1 MCSKIFSIGILV
13 FLLACRTTTSYQG
26 AVIHNTDNKYGNLQD
41 DALFLVNLKSDAQF
55 IEQMS
60 VLTLDKQM
68 AYSKK
73 VYDLAEELKKDYSDF
88 QFKLNVLALKKNV
101 KLPDQTRPEYK
112 EAYQM
117 AFDTDDAVKYDQF
130 FIENVTSVND
140 SLLMR
145 LNRYTEEGSDDAIL
159 KFIKN
164 QTGTVE
170 RTYNQLEMI
179 KKELIDKESETK

>member
-1 MCSKIFSIGILV
+1 MYNKIFSILTLV
-13 FLLACRTTTSYQG
+13 FLFACSTTTSYQG
-26 AVIHNTDNKYGNLQD
+26 AVVHNTDNKYGDVQD
-41 DALFLVNLKSDAQF
+41 NALFLVDLKSDALF

-112 EAYQM
+112 EAYQE
-117 AFDTDDAVKYDQF
+117 AFDTDDAVKFDQL
-130 FIENVTSVND
+130 FIDHVELAND

-164 QTGTVE
+164 QTGIAE
-170 RTYNQLEMI
+170 RTDSQLNMI
-179 KKELIDKESETK
+179 KKELIEEEGETK